1 MDDVL
6 WGFRTVVFLVF
17 VEVIFDSWEEAV
29 LSFDLLE
36 VVVEALPVLVVLV
49 VWIVQRLPSLLPDH
63 LKLYILN
70 GGSVVEEVLN
80 NVCWLL
86 Y

>member
-1 MDDVL
+1 MGGL
-6 WGFRTVVFLVF
+6 RTVVFLVF

-49 VWIVQRLPSLLPDH
+49 VGIVQRLPSLLPDD
-63 LKLYILN
+63 LKLYILD
-70 GGSVVEEVLN
+70 
-80 NVCWLL
+80 
-86 Y
+86 

>member
-1 MDDVL
+1 M
-6 WGFRTVVFLVF
+6 FLVF

-49 VWIVQRLPSLLPDH
+49 VGIVQRLPSLLPDD
-63 LKLYILN
+63 LKLYILD
-70 GGSVVEEVLN
+70 
-80 NVCWLL
+80 
-86 Y
+86 